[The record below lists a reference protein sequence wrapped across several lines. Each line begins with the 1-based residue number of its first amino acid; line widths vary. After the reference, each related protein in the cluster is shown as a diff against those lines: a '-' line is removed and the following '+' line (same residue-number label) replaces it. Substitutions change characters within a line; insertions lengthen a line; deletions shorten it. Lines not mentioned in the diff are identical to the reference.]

1 MIVSFPVKGAV
12 YKARNQGRTITPQTI
27 EVEVVWTDDITV
39 WYRIIGDAKIKSTAV
54 EIFMEI
60 VDEL

>member
-1 MIVSFPVKGAV
+1 MSFPVKGMV

-27 EVEVVWTDDITV
+27 EVEVVWTDDINIHYRKAGSQLVEQTTV
-39 WYRIIGDAKIKSTAV
+39 ER
-54 EIFMEI
+54 FMEI